1 MFILI
6 NSIINKFE
14 ITAER
19 CSSPNHYRQ
28 LNTEIYGIY
37 TGLSKTIHHTQR
49 LFS

>member
-1 MFILI
+1 MPP
-6 NSIINKFE
+6 KRRQ
-14 ITAER
+14 AA
-19 CSSPNHYRQ
+19 NHYRQ